1 MTARLYV
8 GTYAAYNN
16 GSIKGAWLDLEDYH
30 DREAFLEACAELH
43 KDERDPELMF
53 QDYEGFPKA
62 FYSESHVPAELW
74 DWLELDEHDRE
85 LLDVYQDHVDQDATI
100 DQARDAYYGQY
111 DSAVDWAAEYLD
123 TCGDIPEHLQGYI
136 DYAAYARDSEMI
148 FARHDGAVW
157 VFSR

>member
-16 GSIKGAWLDLEDYH
+16 GSIKGAWLDLEDYS

-43 KDERDPELMF
+43 KGESDPEFMF

-62 FYSESHVPAELW
+62 FYSESNVTAELW

-85 LLDVYQDHVDQDATI
+85 LLEVYQENVDESATI
-100 DQARDAYYGQY
+100 DQARDAYYGGFGGCSLRY
-111 DSAVDWAAEYLD
+111 
-123 TCGDIPEHLQGYI
+123 CK
-136 DYAAYARDSEMI
+136 
-148 FARHDGAVW
+148 
-157 VFSR
+157 